1 MIWDTCSNISK
12 FSSGE
17 NESME
22 VGAITVEYMSTVLN
36 NAADRQFEVKGQCPI
51 PKRSGGNIYMYRIV
65 GVILGPNLMSFYHG
79 YMELY
84 RVTRKKNT

>member
-17 NESME
+17 DESME

-51 PKRSGGNIYMYRIV
+51 PKRNGGNIYMYKIV
-65 GVILGPNLMSFYHG
+65 NLGPNLMSFYHG
-79 YMELY
+79 YMKLY
-84 RVTRKKNT
+84 RVTRKKST